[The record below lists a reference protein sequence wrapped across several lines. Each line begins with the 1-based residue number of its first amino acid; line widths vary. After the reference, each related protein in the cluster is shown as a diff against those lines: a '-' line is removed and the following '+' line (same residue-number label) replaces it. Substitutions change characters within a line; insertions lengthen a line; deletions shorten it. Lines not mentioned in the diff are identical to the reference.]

1 MLNYF
6 NNSQY
11 SKFKNTIVTS
21 FVCNSNNRKDRSIDK
36 YIELGKVLLQT
47 KIPKVIFMDEQ
58 IYDKFSE
65 YFNEYNFFIKINQKD
80 LYLNNYL
87 DKITSFDINSTFK
100 DKDTLNYFITICN
113 KTEFIKRAILLNI
126 FDTPNFI
133 WVDFG
138 IKHVFNC
145 DNNEFIRHIENLN
158 NKVYDNQLR
167 VASIWNLQK
176 KQEFDIYKDVTW
188 YFAGGVFGGS
198 KEKILWFAYKTKEM
212 CLRVIEEKKTLL
224 WEVNIWYLIYLENP
238 DLITPYY
245 CGHDP
250 SIIIHF

>member
-21 FVCNSNNRKDRSIDK
+21 FVCNSNNRKDRPIDK

-47 KIPKVIFMDEQ
+47 KIPKIIFMDEQ
-58 IYDKFSE
+58 IYDNFSE
-65 YFNEYNFFIKINQKD
+65 YVNEYNFFIKINKQD

-87 DKITSFDINSTFK
+87 DKITNFDINSTFK
-100 DKDTLNYFITICN
+100 DKDTLKYFITICN
-113 KTEFIKRAILLNI
+113 KTEFMKRAILLNI
-126 FDTPNFI
+126 FNTPNFI

-138 IKHVFNC
+138 IKHVFSC
-145 DNNEFIRHIENLN
+145 DDNDFIKNIENLN
-158 NKVYDNQLR
+158 NKVYNNEVR
-167 VASIWNLQK
+167 IASIWNLQK
-176 KQEFDIYKDVTW
+176 KYVFDVYKDITW

-198 KEKILWFAYKTKEM
+198 KEKLLRFAYKTKEM
-212 CLRVIEEKKTLL
+212 CLKVIEEKNTLL

-238 DLITPYY
+238 DLLTPYY

-250 SIIIHF
+250 YIIMNY

>member
-1 MLNYF
+1 MLNNF

-21 FVCNSNNRKDRSIDK
+21 FVCNSNNRKDRPIDK

-58 IYDKFSE
+58 IHDKFSE

-87 DKITSFDINSTFK
+87 DKITNFNINSTFK

-138 IKHVFNC
+138 IKHVFSC
-145 DNNEFIRHIENLN
+145 ENNEFIGYIENLN
-158 NKVYDNQLR
+158 NKVYDNELR
-167 VASIWNLQK
+167 IASIWNLQQK
-176 KQEFDIYKDVTW
+176 YAFDIYKNITW

-198 KEKILWFAYKTKEM
+198 KEKLLEFAYKTKNM
-212 CLRVIEEKKTLL
+212 CLRVIEEKNTLL
-224 WEVNIWYLIYLENP
+224 WEVNIWYLVYLENP
-238 DLITPYY
+238 YLFTPYY

>member
-21 FVCNSNNRKDRSIDK
+21 FVCNSNNRKDRPIDK
-36 YIELGKVLLQT
+36 YIELGKVLLET

-58 IYDKFSE
+58 IFDKFSE
-65 YFNEYNFFIKINQKD
+65 YINEYNFFIKINQQD

-87 DKITSFDINSTFK
+87 DKITNFEINSTFK

-113 KTEFIKRAILLNI
+113 KTEFMKRAILLNI
-126 FDTPNFI
+126 FNTQNFI

-145 DNNEFIRHIENLN
+145 NDNEFIGRIENLN
-158 NKVYDNQLR
+158 NKVYHNKLQI
-167 VASIWNLQK
+167 ASIWNLQEK
-176 KQEFDIYKDVTW
+176 YFFDIHKDITW

-198 KEKILWFAYKTKEM
+198 KEKLLEFSYKTKEM
-212 CLRVIEEKKTLL
+212 CLKVIEEKNTLL
-224 WEVNIWYLIYLENP
+224 WEVNIWYLVYLENP
-238 DLITPYY
+238 DLFTPYY
-245 CGHDP
+245 CGHDS
-250 SIIIHF
+250 SIIMNY